1 MGLEL
6 ERTQQPRGDSDR
18 TLLVREAN
26 ATEYIAMLTTR
37 DLQRLERSESIFYY
51 YDRDTVVGFGAWQP
65 VNARWVEI
73 GPFFNR
79 DAYRGQG
86 LGRRFFHDV
95 ILHLE
100 SHETSLYAV
109 TKNDAVK
116 HMLEGYG
123 FLETAFRRLPAPLLF
138 HLASRLDIRRVY
150 HGLRKARNDQPTI
163 HLLKAFPYQKGRI
176 E

>member
-1 MGLEL
+1 MGLDLTVEPCL
-6 ERTQQPRGDSDR
+6 RADADR
-18 TLLVREAN
+18 ALLVREAN
-26 ATEYIAMLTTR
+26 ATPFIAMLTVAN
-37 DLQRLERSESIFYY
+37 LLRLERANSIFYY
-51 YDRDTVVGFGAWQP
+51 YHDAEIVGFGAWQN
-65 VNARWVEI
+65 VNAQWTEI

-100 SHETSLYAV
+100 AADKSLYAV

-123 FLETAFRRLPAPLLF
+123 FEASSIRQLPLPLVR
-138 HLASRLDIRRVY
+138 HLVARMDLRRVY
-150 HGLRKARNDQPTI
+150 HGLRKMSSDQPTI
-163 HLLKAFPYQKGRI
+163 HLLKSYPYAKGRI

>member
-1 MGLEL
+1 
-6 ERTQQPRGDSDR
+6 
-18 TLLVREAN
+18 
-26 ATEYIAMLTTR
+26 MLTAA
-37 DLQRLERSESIFYY
+37 DMLRLERARTVFYY
-51 YDRDTVVGFGAWQP
+51 YDAGQIAGFGAWQA
-65 VNARWVEI
+65 VNAQWAEI

-95 ILHLE
+95 IAHLE
-100 SHETSLYAV
+100 AEEKSLYAV

-123 FLETAFRRLPAPLLF
+123 FIQSPIRQLPFPLLI
-138 HLASRLDIRRVY
+138 HLGARLDLRRVY
-150 HGLRKARNDQPTI
+150 YGLRKMSSDQPTI